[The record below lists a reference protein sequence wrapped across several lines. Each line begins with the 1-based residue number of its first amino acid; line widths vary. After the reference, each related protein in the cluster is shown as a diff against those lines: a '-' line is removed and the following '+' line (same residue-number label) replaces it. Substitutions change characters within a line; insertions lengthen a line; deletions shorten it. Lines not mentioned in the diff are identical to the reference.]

1 MGSTEETDLRMLQ
14 RNKLMTDTAHSESDG
29 ESADEDGA
37 PVDDQAVKPDAS
49 TNRTGTPCPRAI
61 SHHLS
66 PAASTAVTNALTEAL
81 KASPNLIRPSLGEA
95 ASAALAKYRNLM
107 MPKLPAFEVGTVTG
121 LAAAAPTRPKLF
133 EAAAHFRA
141 ESAKGA
147 ADLRAK
153 AAADFRAGMGRV
165 LDAQVPHVDLTAYTS
180 VMANAFSAQATMQK
194 YFTDVGITYATT
206 MSQVRKDVLKSL
218 APAVSAAEMLR
229 GYAAVG
235 STLTSTISELMRGW
249 NVLSGLGHRLSNWA
263 LNMALKV
270 RNELLT
276 NPDRNAVRRAVEW
289 FMRHVLRYTWINSDD
304 HVEAASTALLD
315 DSWLPAGDQIGITDV
330 DVCKELRRLTDI
342 NHNLWRP
349 ISETTLKGRAV
360 ACLDDP
366 LATYRSDDDGEGA
379 LTEGDRLRALDEFMP
394 QQSPVTS
401 SVLKR
406 LFETLTPI
414 EQEIVWAKYHDG
426 RTWADAAVACGCRIE
441 DGERTRRKFLR
452 LRSTE
457 LRTRSA

>member
-1 MGSTEETDLRMLQ
+1 
-14 RNKLMTDTAHSESDG
+14 MTDTAHSESDG
-29 ESADEDGA
+29 EPADEDDA
-37 PVDDQAVKPDAS
+37 PADHQAVKPDTS
-49 TNRTGTPCPRAI
+49 TNRTGTPCPHAI

-66 PAASTAVTNALTEAL
+66 PAASTAVTKALTEAL
-81 KASPNLIRPSLGEA
+81 KANPNLIKPPLGEA

-107 MPKLPAFEVGTVTG
+107 MPKLPAFDVGIATG
-121 LAAAAPTRPKLF
+121 LAAAAPTRPTLF
-133 EAAAHFRA
+133 E
-141 ESAKGA
+141 
-147 ADLRAK
+147 
-153 AAADFRAGMGRV
+153 AAADFRAGMGRA

-194 YFTDVGITYATT
+194 YFTDVGIMYATT
-206 MSQVRKDVLKSL
+206 MTQVRKDLLKSL

-229 GYAAVG
+229 NFSPAVSAAEMLRGYTAVG

-315 DSWLPAGDQIGITDV
+315 DSWLPAGAQIGFTDV
-330 DVCKELRRLTDI
+330 DICKELRRLTDI

-349 ISETTLKGRAV
+349 ITETTLKGRAV
-360 ACLDDP
+360 ACLDAP
-366 LATYRSDDDGEGA
+366 LATHRGDDDGEGTI
-379 LTEGDRLRALDEFMP
+379 TEGDRLRALDEFMP

-401 SVLKR
+401 PVLKR

-414 EQEIVWAKYHDG
+414 EQEIVWTKYHDG
-426 RTWADAAVACGCRIE
+426 RTWADAAVSCGCRIE
-441 DGERTRRKFLR
+441 DGERIRRKFLR
-452 LRSTE
+452 LKNTE
-457 LRTRSA
+457 LRARSA